1 MKKLAALSLAL
12 LAAACGDSPAADSG
26 EGAKAHR
33 YKVELTFTPRT
44 ITELRAM
51 SEKVT
56 IANWYYGLAKEG
68 TPESAREEND
78 QIALGENLMEVDP
91 ANQIVSVSVSPFK
104 ADKLKHVDGEPMLL
118 INVYTARKAHPD
130 NLINCGIFDDTLAK
144 AEPTTIEISC
154 DLIKEEPPQPPPPPP
169 PTEPPPDVP

>member
-1 MKKLAALSLAL
+1 MKKLAPLSLAI
-12 LAAACGDSPAADSG
+12 LAAACGDNAATEAGGDS
-26 EGAKAHR
+26 KAQR

-51 SEKVT
+51 GEKVT

-68 TPESAREEND
+68 TPEDLREEND
-78 QIALGENLMEVDP
+78 QISLGENLMGVDP
-91 ANQIVSVSVSPFK
+91 ADQIVSVSVSPFAK
-104 ADKLKHVDGEPMLL
+104 DKLKHVDGEPMLL

-144 AEPTTIEISC
+144 AEPTTIEIAC
-154 DLIKEEPPQPPPPPP
+154 DLIKEEPPLPPPPPP